1 MSQRVHVGRG
11 PPLPTIVAKRL
22 GRFGGRATRFYV
34 RPPGVEWYP
43 VTRAAMNETESEEVT
58 TARLPDSP
66 AFKLLGPLLAVGTI
80 MVVEGAAELFGLR
93 IPNPPA
99 ILLTIV
105 VFAAFTGGVRTG
117 LITATIACI
126 YFVYFYGGSTLP
138 PSYSQDDLLRV
149 AVLAITTP
157 AMVIMASVSKRRADR
172 LALLSLRQAQAHS
185 RSLEKLLA
193 ERRRAAEELRRAK
206 EAAEAASRA
215 KSEFLANVSHE
226 VRTPMN
232 GIIGMTE
239 LTLQTELTR
248 EQREYLETVRSSA
261 DALLTVINDLLDF
274 SKIEAGKLELQPVPF
289 DCRSVVSEVIRSLA
303 PKAHEKELEL
313 AYRVDP
319 RVPANLRGDALRL
332 RQILL
337 NLVGNAI
344 KFTEKGEVVVR
355 VGVADGGSVGERWI
369 RFSVRDTGVG
379 IPADKRDLIF
389 EAFAQ
394 ADGSTTRRFARTGL
408 GLTISSQLIEAM
420 GGSIEVDSV
429 EGEGS
434 TFTIMLPLEV
444 GDGERVSTNPHLS
457 LGEKRVLVVDDN
469 AASRDILV
477 EVLESWAIG
486 CRAAA
491 SGAEALVLAQEA
503 RFDVA
508 LVDSQMPAMDG
519 LTLAGA
525 LAKLP
530 SPPAIVMMFTSVDQG
545 EGAARARA
553 IGIVEW
559 VTKPVKP
566 ARLLHALQASVL
578 GKVEPAPSSEGRPAR
593 AAARSLEVLVAEDNA
608 VNSRL
613 LSALLERAGHLVTVV
628 GDGRAALDALEA
640 RRFDLALVDLQMPKV
655 DGMGVAWQLRRHEKR
670 TGGYVP
676 LVAVTAHAM
685 KGDRERCL
693 RAGFDGYLTKPIRID
708 DLHHVLDSIVPPS
721 YGEVAVPSSDDRGFD
736 REQLL
741 TRTGHDVALA
751 GELASIFLDEMPQ
764 WIAEVGAAIEAGDGA
779 RLQRVAHTVK
789 GAAANFGAGK
799 ASDLALILE
808 RLGREGA
815 LESAVSA
822 ADALAAELRRIE
834 PKLVRFV
841 DKTLRSDPAATS
853 EEAKP

>member
-1 MSQRVHVGRG
+1 LAWR
-11 PPLPTIVAKRL
+11 
-22 GRFGGRATRFYV
+22 RAANSSV
-34 RPPGVEWYP
+34 RPPGAEWYP
-43 VTRAAMNETESEEVT
+43 VTRAVMKDTESEEVT

-66 AFKLLGPLLAVGTI
+66 TFKLLGPLLAVGTI
-80 MVVEGAAELFGLR
+80 VVVEVAAELFGWR

-105 VFAAFTGGVRTG
+105 VFGAFTGGVRIG
-117 LITATIACI
+117 LVSATIACI
-126 YFVYFYGGSTLP
+126 YFVYFYGGSQLP

-193 ERRRAAEELRRAK
+193 ERRRAAEELGRAK

-239 LTLQTELTR
+239 LALQTDLTR

-332 RQILL
+332 RQILI

-355 VGVADGGSVGERWI
+355 VGVAEGGGGDERWI

-379 IPADKRDLIF
+379 IPADKRDVIF

-394 ADGSTTRRFARTGL
+394 ADGSTTRRFAGTGL
-408 GLTISSQLIEAM
+408 GLTISSQLIDAM
-420 GGSIEVDSV
+420 GGSIEVESV
-429 EGEGS
+429 EGSGS
-434 TFTIMLPLEV
+434 TFTILLPLEV

-457 LGEKRVLVVDDN
+457 LSDKRVLVVDDN
-469 AASRDILV
+469 TASREIAI
-477 EVLESWAIG
+477 EVLESWAIA
-486 CRAAA
+486 CRGATN
-491 SGAEALVLAQEA
+491 GAEALVLAKEE
-503 RFDVA
+503 RFNVA
-508 LVDSQMPAMDG
+508 LVDSQMPGMDG
-519 LTLAGA
+519 LTLAAA

-530 SPPAIVMMFTSVDQG
+530 SPPAVVMMFTSVDQG
-545 EGAARARA
+545 DGLARARA
-553 IGIVEW
+553 LGIAEW

-566 ARLLHALQASVL
+566 ARLLHALQAAIF
-578 GKVEPAPSSEGRPAR
+578 GAEEPAPSSAGRPFL
-593 AAARSLEVLVAEDNA
+593 AAARSLDVLVAEDNP

-613 LSALLERAGHLVTVV
+613 LRALLERAHHRVTVV
-628 GDGRAALDALEA
+628 GDGRAALDALGA

-655 DGMGVAWQLRRHEKR
+655 DGMGVAWELRRREKQ

-693 RAGFDGYLTKPIRID
+693 RAGFDGYLTKPIRLD
-708 DLHHVLDSIVPPS
+708 DLHHVLDSIVPAS
-721 YGEVAVPSSDDRGFD
+721 YGEVAMPSSDDRGFD
-736 REQLL
+736 RDHLL

-764 WIAEVGAAIEAGDGA
+764 WIAETALAIEAGDGA
-779 RLQRVAHTVK
+779 RLQRVAHTIK
-789 GAAANFGAGK
+789 GAAANFGAAK
-799 ASDLALILE
+799 AADLALTLE
-808 RLGREGA
+808 RMGREGELERARAAAAA
-815 LESAVSA
+815 L
-822 ADALAAELRRIE
+822 DAELRRIE
-834 PKLVRFV
+834 PKLTRFV
-841 DKTLRSDPAATS
+841 DKTLQSDAALPI
-853 EEAKP
+853 EEAEP